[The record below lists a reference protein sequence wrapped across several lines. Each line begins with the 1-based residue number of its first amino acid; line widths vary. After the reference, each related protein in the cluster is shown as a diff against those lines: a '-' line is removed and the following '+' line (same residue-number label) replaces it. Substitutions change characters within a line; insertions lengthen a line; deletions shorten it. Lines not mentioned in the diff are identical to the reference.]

1 MSDKYN
7 FFLVFIKN
15 ILTFKSF
22 VFQIKEKKFCIIEN
36 FLNPN
41 LQNYLPKNK
50 TAYISIYEINIF
62 ILFKLIFKRKNLF
75 FQNFQ
80 NNYYLEA
87 IKYYKCSAVFSM
99 IDNNLQILQLK
110 KFLPKVKFL
119 VVQNGMRFKSD
130 DYLRKKPKYQIDY
143 YLTFNRY
150 YSSILSQKIKSKFAH
165 IGFIENNTYKI
176 KKKFNKKKILY
187 ISEFDLNIFKNK
199 FNNKKLKNYFRP
211 ERKLLPIVHD
221 FCKKNNYQL
230 FIFPRTSSDLEKS
243 FYFNILKGK
252 KFIYLNR
259 NEHKSY
265 NEIDSSMLVISM
277 HSTLGYES
285 LARGKKTAIF
295 CGRTFF
301 DKSRSFGWPK
311 YNFNSKGFF
320 WLNKIDEKKILKILE
335 NLSLMKNN
343 IWLKKSKKYLNDIC
357 LYDYKNR
364 KMRDIILKH
373 FI

>member
-176 KKKFNKKKILY
+176 KKNLIKKKYY
-187 ISEFDLNIFKNK
+187 IFQNLTLIF
-199 FNNKKLKNYFRP
+199 LK
-211 ERKLLPIVHD
+211 
-221 FCKKNNYQL
+221 
-230 FIFPRTSSDLEKS
+230 TSLIIKS
-243 FYFNILKGK
+243 
-252 KFIYLNR
+252 
-259 NEHKSY
+259 
-265 NEIDSSMLVISM
+265 
-277 HSTLGYES
+277 
-285 LARGKKTAIF
+285 
-295 CGRTFF
+295 
-301 DKSRSFGWPK
+301 
-311 YNFNSKGFF
+311 SK
-320 WLNKIDEKKILKILE
+320 
-335 NLSLMKNN
+335 
-343 IWLKKSKKYLNDIC
+343 
-357 LYDYKNR
+357 
-364 KMRDIILKH
+364 IILDLSENCYQ
-373 FI
+373 